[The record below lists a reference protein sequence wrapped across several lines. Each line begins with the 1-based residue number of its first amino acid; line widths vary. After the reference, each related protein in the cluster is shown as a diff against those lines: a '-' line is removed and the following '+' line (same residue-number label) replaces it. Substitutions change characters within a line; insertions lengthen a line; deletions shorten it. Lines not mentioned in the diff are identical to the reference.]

1 MKLYKPMVAVD
12 TSSIVKWFKVEED
25 RESALKLRSWTEEEK
40 IKLVISAILPSE
52 CARGLKKRFFHK
64 KSSKNCPSGGGRY
77 AFYRMTDN
85 GVKVLKLSETEKIE
99 EE

>member
-1 MKLYKPMVAVD
+1 MKSYKPKVVVD
-12 TSSIVKWFKVEED
+12 TSAIVKWFKIEEN

-64 KSSKNCPSGGGRY
+64 KSSKNCPSGGMAICFLSTDRQRSESVQ
-77 AFYRMTDN
+77 AF
-85 GVKVLKLSETEKIE
+85 
-99 EE
+99 